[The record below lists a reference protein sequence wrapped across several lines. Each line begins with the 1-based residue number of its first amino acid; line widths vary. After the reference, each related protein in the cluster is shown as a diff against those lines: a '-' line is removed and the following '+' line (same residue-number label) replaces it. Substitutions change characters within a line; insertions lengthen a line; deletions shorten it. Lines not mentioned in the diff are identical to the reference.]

1 MGKIVMQ
8 YKPLVE
14 DLKFTLDC
22 LLPRDIREIVE
33 HNVELGLPK
42 DEIERLQQQIEEGSK
57 LVDKLSKLSMW
68 NCNIL
73 CSFCECSKPSYT
85 DRLLELNSSLRELFE
100 LLK

>member
-14 DLKFTLDC
+14 DLK
-22 LLPRDIREIVE
+22 LPRDIREIVE